1 MLKKMSM
8 YQIATLICALVVLIC
23 ASLSFAYPNDN
34 QRFTMLN
41 QLFLG
46 LMLLFSGISEL
57 KAKRMFAAI
66 ANFGVSLFIIFVM
79 LYTL

>member
-1 MLKKMSM
+1 ML
-8 YQIATLICALVVLIC
+8 
-23 ASLSFAYPNDN
+23 D
-34 QRFTMLN
+34 

-66 ANFGVSLFIIFVM
+66 AIFGVSLFIIFVM